1 MVILPY
7 KDRLELFSK
16 YLQQLVMESIGK
28 ELDLE
33 ENVVNQGIA
42 VYGNKGSTDQHAY
55 VQQLREGIHNFFVT
69 FIRVLKDR
77 CGDSIQVEE
86 LVTSGD
92 YLDGFYQ
99 GTRKALYENDRESIT
114 INITNIDSFNI
125 GVLIALYERAVGYY
139 STLVNINAYHQP
151 GVEAGKKAAE
161 EIINLQ
167 VEIVDLLNKNANSA
181 YHIDKIADALEVHTK
196 REEVYQICLHLSSN
210 PSSGIKI
217 NEADSIDLVTF
228 SAK

>member
-1 MVILPY
+1 
-7 KDRLELFSK
+7 
-16 YLQQLVMESIGK
+16 MESIGK
-28 ELDLE
+28 EYDLD
-33 ENVVNQGIA
+33 ENLVNQGIA

-55 VQQLREGIHNFFVT
+55 VQQLREGINNFFVT

-77 CGDSIQVEE
+77 SGASIQVED
-86 LVTSGD
+86 LITSGD

-114 INITNIDSFNI
+114 INITKIDSFNI
-125 GVLIALYERAVGYY
+125 GVLIALYERTVGYY

-167 VEIVDLLNKNANSA
+167 VKIINFLSKNANSA
-181 YHIDKIADALEVHTK
+181 YSIDKIADALEVNNM
-196 REEVYQICLHLSSN
+196 REEIYQICLHISSN
-210 PSSGIKI
+210 SASGIII

-228 SAK
+228 SAKK